1 MTDAT
6 TNNSNSPVFGW
17 FGFVV
22 AAASLMA
29 ALFVF
34 WAGPFAPQQ
43 SAGVSLGELAAEIG
57 KSTLR
62 AAAGLEQPDPVAPVR
77 DLDDYLRIGVAMLA
91 GVAIILSAIGLLRHE
106 RMRPAIA
113 GIVIGV
119 GAILF
124 QFFAMAF
131 FALLGV
137 LVIMAL
143 LNSFSGFFTGTFS
156 GLFGG

>member
-1 MTDAT
+1 MSAVSVTDSA
-6 TNNSNSPVFGW
+6 NPVFGW
-17 FGFVV
+17 VGFGLATLTLF
-22 AAASLMA
+22 A

-43 SAGVSLGELAAEIG
+43 STGVSLGELAAEIG

-62 AAAGLEQPDPVAPVR
+62 AAAGMEQPEPVAQTR
-77 DLDDYLRIGVAMLA
+77 DLDDFLQIGVAML
-91 GVAIILSAIGLLRHE
+91 GGLAIVVSVIGILRHE

-113 GIVIGV
+113 GVTIGI

-131 FALLGV
+131 FAFLGALIV
-137 LVIMAL
+137 MAL
-143 LNSFSGFFTGTFS
+143 LHSFSDVFG

>member
-1 MTDAT
+1 MTDITAT
-6 TNNSNSPVFGW
+6 ETANPVFGW
-17 FGFVV
+17 TGFCL
-22 AAASLMA
+22 AAMALFA

-34 WAGPFAPQQ
+34 GAGPFAPQQ
-43 SAGVSLGELAAEIG
+43 STGVSLGELAAELG

-62 AAAGLEQPDPVAPVR
+62 AAAGLEQPEPVAQTR
-77 DLDDYLRIGVAMLA
+77 DLDDFLQIGVAML
-91 GVAIILSAIGLLRHE
+91 GGLAIVVSVIGILRHE

-113 GIVIGV
+113 GVSIGV

-131 FALLGV
+131 FAFLGA

-143 LNSFSGFFTGTFS
+143 LHSFSDVFGS
-156 GLFGG
+156 LFGG

>member
-1 MTDAT
+1 MTDISAT
-6 TNNSNSPVFGW
+6 ETANPVFGW
-17 FGFVV
+17 IGFCL
-22 AAASLMA
+22 AAMALFA

-43 SAGVSLGELAAEIG
+43 STGVSLGELAAEFG

-62 AAAGLEQPDPVAPVR
+62 AAAGLEQPEPVAQTR
-77 DLDDYLRIGVAMLA
+77 DLDDFLQIGVAML
-91 GVAIILSAIGLLRHE
+91 GGLAIVVSAIGILRHE

-113 GIVIGV
+113 GVTIGV

-131 FALLGV
+131 FAFLGALIIMGLLH
-137 LVIMAL
+137 
-143 LNSFSGFFTGTFS
+143 SFSDVFG

>member
-1 MTDAT
+1 MTDLSAT
-6 TNNSNSPVFGW
+6 DHHKPVFGW
-17 FGFVV
+17 IGFLL
-22 AAASLMA
+22 AAIALLA

-34 WAGPFAPQQ
+34 WAGPFAAQQ
-43 SAGVSLGELAAEIG
+43 STGVSLGELAAELG

-62 AAAGLEQPDPVAPVR
+62 AAAGLDQPEPVARVR
-77 DLDDYLRIGVAMLA
+77 DMDDFLRIGVAML
-91 GVAIILSAIGLLRHE
+91 GGIAIVLSSVGLLRHE

-113 GIVIGV
+113 GIVIGA

-124 QFFAMAF
+124 QFFAWAF
-131 FALLGV
+131 FAFLGV

-143 LNSFSGFFTGTFS
+143 LNSFSDVFT

>member
-1 MTDAT
+1 MTDMTAT
-6 TNNSNSPVFGW
+6 DTANPVFGW
-17 FGFVV
+17 IGFFL
-22 AAASLMA
+22 AAMALFA

-43 SAGVSLGELAAEIG
+43 STGVSLGELAAELG

-62 AAAGLEQPDPVAPVR
+62 AAAGLEQPAPVAQTR
-77 DLDDYLRIGVAMLA
+77 DLDDYLQIGVAML
-91 GVAIILSAIGLLRHE
+91 GGLAIVVSVIGILRHE

-113 GIVIGV
+113 GVAVGI

-124 QFFAMAF
+124 QFFAFAF
-131 FALLGV
+131 FAFLGV

-143 LNSFSGFFTGTFS
+143 LNSFSDVFS

>member
-1 MTDAT
+1 MTAT
-6 TNNSNSPVFGW
+6 QSASPVFGW
-17 FGFVV
+17 IGFCL
-22 AAASLMA
+22 AAMALFA

-43 SAGVSLGELAAEIG
+43 STGVSLGELAAEIG

-62 AAAGLEQPDPVAPVR
+62 AAAGLEQPEPVAQTR
-77 DLDDYLRIGVAMLA
+77 DLDDFLQIGVAML
-91 GVAIILSAIGLLRHE
+91 GGLAIVVSVIGILRHE

-113 GIVIGV
+113 GVCVGI

-124 QFFAMAF
+124 QFFAFAF
-131 FALLGV
+131 FAFLGV

-143 LNSFSGFFTGTFS
+143 LNSFSDVFS

>member
-1 MTDAT
+1 MTEMSTVD
-6 TNNSNSPVFGW
+6 NRPPVFGW
-17 FGFVV
+17 IGFVTASV
-22 AAASLMA
+22 ALMA

-43 SAGVSLGELAAEIG
+43 STGVSLGELAAEIG

-62 AAAGLEQPDPVAPVR
+62 SAADLEQPEPAARVR
-77 DLDDYLRIGVAMLA
+77 DIDDFLKIGVALL
-91 GVAIILSAIGLLRHE
+91 GGLAIILAAVGLLRHE
-106 RMRPAIA
+106 TKRPAIA
-113 GIVIGV
+113 GITIGV

-124 QFFAMAF
+124 QFFAFAF
-131 FALLGV
+131 FAFMGV

-143 LNSFSGFFTGTFS
+143 LNSFSDVFT

>member
-1 MTDAT
+1 MTDVTASD
-6 TNNSNSPVFGW
+6 NHSPVFGW
-17 FGFVV
+17 LGFVV
-22 AAASLMA
+22 ASITLLA

-43 SAGVSLGELAAEIG
+43 TAGVSLGELAAEIG

-62 AAAGLEQPDPVAPVR
+62 SAAGIDQPDPVVPTR
-77 DLDDYLRIGVAMLA
+77 DLDDYLQIGVAML
-91 GVAIILSAIGLLRHE
+91 GGIAIILAVVGLLRHE
-106 RMRPAIA
+106 RRRPAIA
-113 GIVIGV
+113 GIVVGT

-143 LNSFSGFFTGTFS
+143 LNSFSDVFS

>member
-1 MTDAT
+1 MTGTSAT
-6 TNNSNSPVFGW
+6 DTVNPVFGW
-17 FGFVV
+17 VGFCI
-22 AAASLMA
+22 ASLALLA

-43 SAGVSLGELAAEIG
+43 TAGVSLGELAAEIG

-62 AAAGLEQPDPVAPVR
+62 AAAGMEQPEPVARAR
-77 DLDDYLRIGVAMLA
+77 DLDDFLRIGVAML
-91 GVAIILSAIGLLRHE
+91 GGLAIVISAVGILRHE
-106 RMRPAIA
+106 KRRPAIA
-113 GIVIGV
+113 GMVIGT

-124 QFFAMAF
+124 QFFAFAF

-143 LNSFSGFFTGTFS
+143 LNSFSDVFS

>member
-6 TNNSNSPVFGW
+6 ATHTNRPVFGW
-17 FGFVV
+17 IGFCAG
-22 AAASLMA
+22 AAALFA

-43 SAGVSLGELAAEIG
+43 STGVSLGELAAEIG

-62 AAAGLEQPDPVAPVR
+62 AAAGLEQPAPVAPTR
-77 DLDDYLRIGVAMLA
+77 DLDDFLQIGVAMLG
-91 GVAIILSAIGLLRHE
+91 GVAIVLSAIGLLRHE
-106 RMRPAIA
+106 QMRPAIA

-143 LNSFSGFFTGTFS
+143 LNSFSDVFS

>member
-1 MTDAT
+1 MTEMTAADT
-6 TNNSNSPVFGW
+6 GNPVFGW
-17 FGFVV
+17 AGFCL
-22 AAASLMA
+22 AALALFA

-43 SAGVSLGELAAEIG
+43 SAGVTLGELAAELG

-62 AAAGLEQPDPVAPVR
+62 AAAGMEQPAPVAPTR
-77 DLDDYLRIGVAMLA
+77 DLDDFLQIGVAML
-91 GVAIILSAIGLLRHE
+91 GGLAIVVSVIGILRHE
-106 RMRPAIA
+106 KRRPAIA
-113 GIVIGV
+113 GVVIGT

-131 FALLGV
+131 FAFLGA
-137 LVIMAL
+137 LVIMGL
-143 LNSFSGFFTGTFS
+143 LNSFSDVFS